1 MISKNLIRISVNVD
15 PGNYQ
20 ILKSLSRQNLSNVFL
35 CEVIN
40 NFCLKQIN

>member
-1 MISKNLIRISVNVD
+1 MISKNLIRINVNVD

-20 ILKSLSRQNLSNVFL
+20 ILKSLSRRNLSNVFL
-35 CEVIN
+35 REVIN